1 MQHCVPKHSFV
12 LKQIAYRNRWD
23 VQIHTHLPTY
33 THTNTGMLHSWVGPC
48 TVRDRS
54 QCMKGETLSRRSIV
68 CVCVCVCVW
77 WSFSPA
83 IPKDIWWN
91 RFLQGR
97 GVCMCVRPNT
107 WRNGGPAVVDQY
119 EGGLSTPLAQSKIQ
133 HTFHSIPSWPQPVLG
148 DKHPCSALFLKENS
162 PLRAC
167 NEWLSTPPRTWWST
181 WSTPVVMTSLRRL
194 IPTPPWAVA
203 LIRIRL
209 SREGR
214 GQTHTTISAVHAMT
228 EPFPWRN
235 IPKFE
240 PRSTIP
246 RQLMGTSA
254 IHILGIYSPLLF
266 VSFWTDWLQCAA

>member
-1 MQHCVPKHSFV
+1 MCKYTPTCPLTRTQTRVCCTPGWAHV
-12 LKQIAYRNRWD
+12 LYE
-23 VQIHTHLPTY
+23 
-33 THTNTGMLHSWVGPC
+33 TGPSAWK
-48 TVRDRS
+48 VRLC
-54 QCMKGETLSRRSIV
+54 QGEAL

-181 WSTPVVMTSLRRL
+181 WSTPVMMTSLRRL

-203 LIRIRL
+203 LIRVRL

-235 IPKFE
+235 IPKVE

-254 IHILGIYSPLLF
+254 IHILGIIHHFYSF
-266 VSFWTDWLQCAA
+266 HCEQTDFSVQPKITL